1 MRLRI
6 LAAVLAAGTLG
17 AQNAQMPDLVIRT
30 TTRLVQVNVIVTK
43 KGAPVPGLKKED
55 FQVFDNGKRQEIR
68 QFSEETRA
76 ILPSAAAP
84 LAKGTFTNQLEQRS
98 GTPAAVTAI
107 LLDGVNTRFS
117 DQTYA
122 RQQVVQFLRQ
132 IQPEDRIAIY
142 ALDGGGLKVLHDYTT
157 DSADLVAKLAKYQ
170 GDIAPDVTGVSDL
183 SDTLGGWPGGR
194 GSRGGGGSSV
204 ERAYYLNDRIQ
215 QTLHAIEFIAQNLS
229 PLPGRKNLIW
239 VSSAFPLMIGYFNN
253 TAGNRG
259 GGGGGGMS
267 AATPGSAGARGA
279 GATGMSSHS
288 GPRMPREQQTWTAD
302 ADRTVRALNDAN
314 LAIYP
319 VDARGL
325 VAGVS
330 SRVSSRTY
338 QNQATMEELAAR
350 TGGRAFI
357 NSNDIAGAVRTAVE
371 DSAVTY
377 TLGFYPENDKFDN
390 SFHNLKVKLAD
401 FPHTELRYR
410 KGYLDQSTP
419 PQDEGLRRAA
429 LHDAVL
435 SPMDANG
442 IGLRANVHQNSAGI
456 DVTLRV
462 DPKSILLD
470 PQGDRWAGKLD
481 LLFVEKDAHGEQTY
495 GIDDTLSLEL
505 KRQSYD
511 RMQQEGLMY
520 HRVLPLSGQAG
531 EVRVVVRDASTGAV
545 GSVTAAF
552 TAIPSQP

>member
-1 MRLRI
+1 MRLLI
-6 LAAVLAAGTLG
+6 LAPVLAAGML
-17 AQNAQMPDLVIRT
+17 NAQMPEVIIRT

-68 QFSEETRA
+68 LFSEETRA

-84 LAKGTFTNQLEQRS
+84 LPRGTFTNQLEQRS

-117 DQTYA
+117 DQAYA
-122 RQQVVQFLRQ
+122 RRQVVQFLRQ

-142 ALDGGGLKVLHDYTT
+142 TLDSRGLKVLHDYTT
-157 DSADLVAKLAKYQ
+157 DSADLVAKLATYQ
-170 GDIAPDVTGVSDL
+170 GDIAPDVTGVSDI
-183 SDTLGGWPGGR
+183 SDALGGWL
-194 GSRGGGGSSV
+194 GSRGNSV

-215 QTLHAIEFIAQNLS
+215 QTLHAIEFIAQNLA

-253 TAGNRG
+253 SGGNR
-259 GGGGGGMS
+259 GGGGMS
-267 AATPGSAGARGA
+267 AASSGMGSSRGA
-279 GATGMSSHS
+279 GSPGMGGTSSRMTRP
-288 GPRMPREQQTWTAD
+288 PRQQQTWTAE
-302 ADRTVRALNDAN
+302 ADRTIRALNDAN

-330 SRVSSRTY
+330 ARTASRTY

-350 TGGRAFI
+350 TGGRAFL

-371 DSAVTY
+371 DSSVTY
-377 TLGFYPENDKFDN
+377 TLGFYPQNDKFDN
-390 SFHNLKVKLAD
+390 SFHNLKVKVAD
-401 FPHTELRYR
+401 FPHMELRYR

-429 LHDAVL
+429 LRDAVL

-442 IGLRANVHQNSAGI
+442 IGLRANVHHTSGGF

-462 DPKSILLD
+462 DPKTIQLD

-481 LLFVEKDAHGEQTY
+481 LLFVEKDDHGVQTY
-495 GIDDTLSLEL
+495 GVDDTMSMEL
-505 KRQSYD
+505 KRQNYD
-511 RMQQEGLMY
+511 RVQQDGLMY
-520 HRVLPLSGQAG
+520 HRVLPSTDKAS
-531 EVRVVVRDASTGAV
+531 EMRVVVRDASTGAV
-545 GSVTAAF
+545 GSVTARLS
-552 TAIPSQP
+552 AIPSQP